1 MSETHEVDVVV
12 VGLGPGGEAVASG
25 AAEAGLEVVGIDRR
39 LVGGE
44 CPYYGCIPSKMMLE
58 AAHRL
63 QTAGSIQGVAGSADV
78 HPDFTPVATRI
89 RDEATTDWD
98 DASAVE
104 RLTGAGITFV
114 RGEARLT
121 GPKQVEVDGTTYA
134 ARVGVVLNVG
144 TQPATPSIPGLA
156 DTPFWTNQEVVKVT
170 EVPASLIVVGGGPI
184 GVEMAQAFAGF
195 GCRVTLLEGGD
206 RILGPDEPEASQAL
220 AGVLAEQGVQVLDGV
235 QIERVDHAD
244 GSFTVT
250 TTSGGQTQELTADKL
265 LVAAGRITQ
274 LQGLGLETVGVDPE
288 AHRLDVD
295 ERCRVVGAEGLW
307 AVGDVTGKGA
317 YTHVSMYQSAIVVPD
332 LQGEDGPTGDYRAV
346 PHVTY
351 TDPEVAGVGMTE
363 QAARDAGLTVNVGS
377 YDLGASTRGWI
388 AGASGLVKLVED
400 ADRGVLVGGTVV
412 GPAAGEIVA
421 MLTVAVHA
429 EVPVERLLSMMYAF
443 PALHRAVENAV
454 KDLRA

>member
-58 AAHRL
+58 GAHRL
-63 QTAGSIQGVAGSADV
+63 QTARSVAGVAGESDV
-78 HPDFTPVATRI
+78 RPDFTPVATRI

-98 DASAVE
+98 DQAAVD
-104 RLTGAGITFV
+104 RLTDAGVTFV

-121 GPKQVEVDGTTYA
+121 APKQVEVDGTTYT

-144 TQPATPSIPGLA
+144 TQPAAPSIPGLA
-156 DTPFWTNQEVVKVT
+156 DTPFWTNQDVVKAT
-170 EVPASLIVVGGGPI
+170 EVPATMAVIGGGPI
-184 GVEMAQAFAGF
+184 GVEIAQAFSGF
-195 GCRVTLLEGGD
+195 GCAVTLIEGGE
-206 RILGPDEPEASQAL
+206 RILGPDEPEASA
-220 AGVLAEQGVQVLDGV
+220 AIAEVLGEQGVRVLDDADI
-235 QIERVDHAD
+235 QRVDHAD
-244 GSFTVT
+244 GTFTVT
-250 TTSGGQTQELTADKL
+250 VGSGDQTLEITADRL

-274 LQGLGLETVGVDPE
+274 LQGLGLENVGVDPD
-288 AHRLDVD
+288 AHRLDID
-295 ERCRVVGAEGLW
+295 DRCRVVGADGLW
-307 AVGDVTGKGA
+307 AVGDITGKGA
-317 YTHVSMYQSAIVVPD
+317 FTHVSMYQSAIVVPD
-332 LQGEDGPTGDYRAV
+332 LQGKDGPTGDYRAV

-363 QAARDAGLTVNVGS
+363 QAARDAGLDVNVGS

-388 AGASGLVKLVED
+388 AGSTGLVKLVED

-412 GPAAGEIVA
+412 GPAAGEILA

-443 PALHRAVENAV
+443 PAFHRAVENAV
-454 KDLRA
+454 KALRE

>member
-1 MSETHEVDVVV
+1 MSDTREVDVVV

-25 AAEAGLEVVGIDRR
+25 AAQAGLEVIGIDRR

-63 QTAGSIQGVAGSADV
+63 QTARSLDGVAGSADV
-78 HPDFTPVATRI
+78 RPDFAPVATRI

-98 DASAVE
+98 DQAAVD
-104 RLTGAGITFV
+104 RLTDSGASFV

-121 GPKQVEVDGTTYA
+121 GPRQVEVDGTTYT

-144 TQPATPSIPGLA
+144 TQPATPPIEGLA
-156 DTPFWTNQEVVKVT
+156 DTPFWTNQDVVKAT
-170 EVPASLIVVGGGPI
+170 EVPATMAIIGGGPI
-184 GVEMAQAFAGF
+184 GVEIAQAFAGF
-195 GCRVTLLEGGD
+195 GCQVTLLEGGE
-206 RILGPDEPEASQAL
+206 RILGPDEPEASA
-220 AGVLAEQGVQVLDGV
+220 AIAEVLGEQGVRILDHADI
-235 QIERVDHAD
+235 QRVDHAD
-244 GSFTVT
+244 GTFTVSVE
-250 TTSGGQTQELTADKL
+250 SGGQTLEITADRL
-265 LVAAGRITQ
+265 LVAAGRKTQ
-274 LQGLGLETVGVDPE
+274 LQGIGLETVGVDPD
-288 AHRLDVD
+288 AHRLDID

-317 YTHVSMYQSAIVVPD
+317 FTHVSMYQSAIVVPD

-363 QAARDAGLTVNVGS
+363 KAAREAGLNINVGS

-388 AGASGLVKLVED
+388 AGSTGMAKLIED

-412 GPAAGEIVA
+412 GPAAGEILA

-429 EVPVERLLSMMYAF
+429 EVPVEKLLSMIYAF
-443 PALHRAVENAV
+443 PAFHRGVENAV
-454 KDLRA
+454 KALRE